1 VAQSILVHRISPPVH
16 FGLGEYA
23 GRIDVEVTF
32 LTKAGRQVTRV
43 ENVEPRSLA
52 GKPLLVRQG
61 EDQVSD
67 PGRAIPLR

>member
-1 VAQSILVHRISPPVH
+1 
-16 FGLGEYA
+16 
-23 GRIDVEVTF
+23 VEVTF

-61 EDQVSD
+61 EDQVGD
-67 PGRAIPLR
+67 PGRTIPLR